1 MNTPKDP
8 RPLLYRAAGQ
18 FAALVATVEPGQL
31 DIPTPCHE
39 FDSRALIAHVMGN
52 TLAYPHIMQGT
63 YRAAEPGNVAEVPG
77 DDWAAAYADAEER
90 LIVAGWAMDDRALDR
105 MVDLG
110 FATLPVR
117 GARVSWK
124 SPHTHGTCARPSEVR
139 TNSPR
144 S

>member
-31 DIPTPCHE
+31 DTPTPCHE
-39 FDSRALIAHVMGN
+39 FDIRALIAHVLGN

-110 FATLPVR
+110 FATLPAPALPADLR
-117 GARVSWK
+117 
-124 SPHTHGTCARPSEVR
+124 
-139 TNSPR
+139 
-144 S
+144 